1 MTSKHLLNQST
12 FYQQIMVE
20 NFRTFRKFEINN
32 LGRINLFVGHN
43 NAGKTSLL
51 EAISAHSCC
60 LKFSNFISN
69 ILLNRSSS
77 FMLSASGGIDLGKL
91 DLAEKMLTV
100 FYPTQSLPYTFTITV
115 KNFQNEEYKLKAQF
129 YPSKE
134 ISDLD
139 PRFLGQANDQFFAYH
154 YLEKYAFL
162 GEWRMTINDQVFHNT
177 QVFAPFHLVSSKGDN
192 NLTLPSSVFHDIL
205 SHRDPLAHLAIFS
218 HLKRYKLLDQ
228 FTQEMAKVF
237 PEIVN
242 IDLIPYP
249 DGKGSNIYINTVL
262 DHQLPLNNFGDGLKR
277 WYYLLGE
284 MLINQNS
291 IHCIEEIDTTF
302 DHESQPELC
311 RLLVEYAEKFN
322 NQLFVT
328 SHNLEFIDTLL
339 NTLYDDVD
347 IADEDD
353 PVRLFTL
360 KKKENNGIIH
370 LWSMTGKD
378 AYRSRN
384 LYNLELR
391 G

>member
-1 MTSKHLLNQST
+1 MNPKIPLNQT
-12 FYQQIMVE
+12 AFYQKIMID

-32 LGRINLFVGHN
+32 LGRINLFVGPN

-51 EAISAHSCC
+51 EAIYAHSCG

-77 FMLSASGGIDLGKL
+77 LMLSASGGIDLGKL

-100 FYPTQSLPYTFTITV
+100 FYPTESLPYTFTITV

-134 ISDLD
+134 ISNLD
-139 PRFLGQANDQFFAYH
+139 PRFLGQANDQFFAYNH
-154 YLEKYAFL
+154 LEKYDFL
-162 GEWRMTINDQVFHNT
+162 GEWKITINDQVFDNT
-177 QVFAPFHLVSSKGDN
+177 QVFTPFHIVSNKGDR
-192 NLTLPSSVFHDIL
+192 NLKLPSSVFHDIL

-218 HLKRYKLLDQ
+218 HLKRYKLLDG

-249 DGKGSNIYINTVL
+249 DGKGLNIYINTVL
-262 DHQLPLNNFGDGLKR
+262 DHLLPLNNFGDGLKR

-291 IHCIEEIDTTF
+291 IHCIEEIDNTF
-302 DHESQPELC
+302 HRESQPELC

-322 NQLFVT
+322 NQLFLT

-353 PVRLFTL
+353 PVRVFTL
-360 KKKENNGIIH
+360 KKKENNDIIH
-370 LWSMTGKD
+370 LWSMTGKE

-391 G
+391 